1 LIARTALRPVGRLT
15 TTAEKVAQTHDLSE
29 RLTVQRNDEL
39 GRLARAFNLM
49 TSFEHRS
56 PACVPT
62 SKVLA
67 RSNGMPDE
75 MRRRLLA
82 DVVSQLEEMTV
93 LVGDVVD
100 LARGEEH
107 DHDTEGVRLDLLVAK
122 AVERAQ
128 RHQPHIAFTI
138 TAEET
143 TVRGAPARIDRAISN
158 LLDNAA
164 KWSPRKGTVE
174 VTVTAGTVS
183 VRDHGLGISDED
195 LPHVFERYFRAA
207 AARGTP
213 GSGLGLAIAR
223 QVADTHRGHVT
234 AENPPDGGA
243 LFTLQLPES
252 PIEA

>member
-82 DVVSQLEEMTV
+82 DVASQLEEMTV

-107 DHDTEGVRLDLLVAK
+107 DHDTEDVRLDLLVAK

-128 RHQPHIAFTI
+128 RHQPHVAFTLG
-138 TAEET
+138 AEET

-164 KWSPRKGTVE
+164 KWSPRNGTVE
-174 VTVTAGTVS
+174 VTVTAGRRLGPRPRPWDQRRRPATR
-183 VRDHGLGISDED
+183 VRAL
-195 LPHVFERYFRAA
+195 LPR
-207 AARGTP
+207 
-213 GSGLGLAIAR
+213 S
-223 QVADTHRGHVT
+223 
-234 AENPPDGGA
+234 GGA
-243 LFTLQLPES
+243 RYSRLRPR
-252 PIEA
+252 PRHRPPGR

>member
-1 LIARTALRPVGRLT
+1 LRTNI
-15 TTAEKVAQTHDLSE
+15 E
-29 RLTVQRNDEL
+29 
-39 GRLARAFNLM
+39 
-49 TSFEHRS
+49 
-56 PACVPT
+56 
-62 SKVLA
+62 VLA

-82 DVVSQLEEMTV
+82 DVASQLEEMTV

-107 DHDTEGVRLDLLVAK
+107 DHDTEDVRLDLLVAK

-195 LPHVFERYFRAA
+195 LPHVFECFYRAA

-234 AENPPDGGA
+234 AENPPGGGA

-252 PIEA
+252 PVEA